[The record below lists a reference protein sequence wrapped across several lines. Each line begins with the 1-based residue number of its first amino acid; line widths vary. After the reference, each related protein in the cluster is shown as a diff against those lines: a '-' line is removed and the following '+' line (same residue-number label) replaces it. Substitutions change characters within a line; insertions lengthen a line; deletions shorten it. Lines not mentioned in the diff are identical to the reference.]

1 MAMLLACG
9 TASAAPS
16 PEQLAAYRALVA
28 QDLRLATIG
37 HRLASANSPF
47 CQRRERNPGWVL
59 HDEKQ
64 YPDRE
69 IARTAFAL
77 RHPVAV
83 SSVVA
88 GSEAERLGIKAGDG
102 LVAINGAVLNIHDEI
117 RHKQGAERIENIELG
132 LRRALETGGSV
143 QVTLETDSGRKAI
156 ALNPPAICKSRF
168 WVDARSNLDAGADG
182 DGVRITEGLMAFTSG
197 DDDQLAAL
205 VGHELAHN
213 LLGHRDRL
221 NSAKRRIRDVLE
233 TEIEADRL
241 MVWLMANAGYDT
253 AAALRFT
260 ERFGRKTGLGIF
272 SEGTHLRWKNRLKVI
287 QTEIDLIEAAEKQDG
302 LYPPPLLVSANGP
315 LFK

>member
-9 TASAAPS
+9 AASAAPA

-28 QDLRLATIG
+28 QDLRLATVG
-37 HRLASANSPF
+37 HRLASANSTF

-69 IARTAFAL
+69 IARAAFAL

-88 GSEAERLGIKAGDG
+88 GSEAERRGIKAGDG
-102 LVAINGAVLNIHDEI
+102 LVAINGDVLNIHDEI
-117 RHKQGAERIENIELG
+117 RHKQSAERIENIEIG
-132 LRRALETGGSV
+132 MRRALETGGAV
-143 QVTLETDSGRKAI
+143 QLMLETDSGRTAV

-182 DGVRITEGLMAFTSG
+182 DGVRITEGMMVFVGS
-197 DDDQLAAL
+197 DDNQLAA
-205 VGHELAHN
+205 VVAHELAHN
-213 LLGHRDRL
+213 LLGHRERL
-221 NSAKRRIRDVLE
+221 SNTKRRTREILA

-241 MVWLMANAGYDT
+241 SVWLMANAGFDP
-253 AAALRFT
+253 AGALRFA
-260 ERFGRKTGLGIF
+260 ERYGRKTGLGIF
-272 SEGTHLRWKNRLKVI
+272 SDGTHLRWKSRRKLM
-287 QTEIDLIEAAEKQDG
+287 QAEIDLMARTQKQNG
-302 LYPPPLLVSANGP
+302 LLPPPLLTGG
-315 LFK
+315 